1 MEARGRSR
9 WELALRACCFLAGSA
24 LAGATAHYLGAG
36 ALDAL
41 AIAAATAVLSAVA
54 TELPW
59 GGCLYPS
66 DALVLAMCLV
76 TARGEAALIGL
87 GAALAGAML
96 ISHRRRA
103 AATAALRNVAAAA
116 AAVAVWR
123 GLVGSDILGP
133 YGHPAF
139 GSELLAWWIFSA
151 RAIPALAA
159 SALAFFLVASAV
171 ELGLR
176 PRRRFSLG
184 EFVVLNFSKHM
195 YHVIFTLAVGAI
207 TAVAYLDVGAL
218 AFLLFGFPLLL
229 TRDALKRN
237 LDLRRSRVEALRALS
252 SSVDARDNY
261 TYDHSNRVSM
271 LSAMLA
277 REMGFPEGTVEM
289 IESGA
294 LLHDI
299 GKISLD
305 LDILSKPGPLDSE
318 ELKAVRRHPL
328 ESAEVVAGVEL
339 FRGAVDIVRHHHE
352 RPDGQGYPDGLKA
365 DEIPFGARILNV
377 ADAFDAMT
385 SDRPYRKR
393 RSVGDALEELR
404 KGSGSEFDPV
414 VVEYLMRL
422 LKARPREIASLGLH

>member
-1 MEARGRSR
+1 MEANRKAT
-9 WELALRACCFLAGSA
+9 WELPLRVSCFLAGSG
-24 LAGATAHYLGAG
+24 LAAGTAYYLGGG

-41 AIAAATAVLSAVA
+41 AIGIAAAVLSAVA

-59 GGCLYPS
+59 GGCFYPS

-76 TARGEAALIGL
+76 TARFEVAFLGL
-87 GAALAGAML
+87 GTALAGAML
-96 ISHRRRA
+96 VSRRRRA
-103 AATAALRNVAAAA
+103 VAIAALRGVAATA

-133 YGHPAF
+133 YGQPSF
-139 GSELLAWWIFSA
+139 GSETLAWWIFSA

-159 SALAFFLVASAV
+159 SALTFFVVASAV

-176 PRRRFSLG
+176 PQRTFSLR
-184 EFVVLNFSKHM
+184 EFMVLNFSKHM
-195 YHVIFTLAVGAI
+195 YHVIFTLALGVI
-207 TAVAYLDVGAL
+207 IAVAYLDFGAP
-218 AFLLFGFPLLL
+218 AFALFAFPLLL

-252 SSVDARDNY
+252 SSVDARDSY
-261 TYDHSNRVSM
+261 TYDHSNRVSR

-277 REMGFPEGTVEM
+277 REMGFPEATVEM

-305 LDILSKPGPLDSE
+305 LDILSKPGPLTSE
-318 ELKAVRRHPL
+318 ERTAVRRHPL
-328 ESAEVVAGVEL
+328 ESAQVVAGVEL

-365 DEIPFGARILNV
+365 DEIPLGARILNV

-393 RSVGDALEELR
+393 RSVGDALDELR

-422 LKARPREIASLGLH
+422 LKARPGEIAGLGLH